1 MIKKFFH
8 FICFIAAGL
17 GWSALLGLIY
27 KIGFAYFYHIDILSP
42 KTYKVFSLYWNSGG
56 VLKQKDLLMFFIL
69 FLYIPL
75 CCFGWYKFYYFKFA
89 TLVTKP
95 LNWLANLGSGKYQ
108 VKDVNIKNLKVEE
121 KKSIEQIVQERLDQE
136 KKKNEQ
142 SSAGEAGDFRK
153 KIIEK
158 INEGKK

>member
-17 GWSALLGLIY
+17 GWSALLIFIY

-42 KTYKVFSLYWNSGG
+42 KTYKIFSVYWNSGG
-56 VLKQKDLLMFFIL
+56 VLKQKDLLMIFL
-69 FLYIPL
+69 MLLYIPL
-75 CCFGWYKFYYFKFA
+75 CFFGWYKFYYFKFMN
-89 TLVTKP
+89 LITKP
-95 LNWLANLGSGKYQ
+95 LNWLVNIGSNKYQ

-142 SSAGEAGDFRK
+142 ASVGDAGDFRK